1 MLATQAQAA
10 GLPREIAQSMRL
22 SELDPGNVA
31 IYIREV
37 SKKTPLLSWQ
47 SGKPMSPASTM
58 KLVTTYA
65 SLSLLGQAY
74 QWKTEAYYSGK
85 MENGVLDGPL
95 ILKGYGDPKL
105 DIERLWLF
113 VNDLRARGL
122 EDIRGGLLFDRSY
135 FRAQGNPGGFDGKRY
150 RPYNVVPDALLA
162 NFEANSIRFVPEGN
176 SVKLILL
183 PDFSSLSVS
192 NGIRPVAG
200 PCRNWQDGILEEV
213 SSDGKSARLSFS
225 GTYPDSCG
233 EKFDDVAAYDHSE
246 YLFQLFSRLWRESGG
261 RIEGAWREGE
271 LPEGAKLFSTTYSSP
286 LSSLVVDMNKYSNNV
301 MARQIFLTLGTL
313 KSVPGT
319 EESARS
325 VVQSWLASRRLV
337 FPELYMENGSGLSR
351 HSRISAE
358 HMGELLLDAYN
369 SPLMPV
375 FYSSLPVAGID
386 GTMKKRLKDSIVA
399 GRAYIKTGSLENVR
413 AIAGLAQ
420 ARSGKRYVVV
430 CIINDP
436 KAGGSKPFEDRLLL
450 WLDERN

>member
-1 MLATQAQAA
+1 MLSVQVQATS
-10 GLPREIAQSMRL
+10 LPGEIAQSMRI
-22 SELDPGNVA
+22 SDLDPENVA

-47 SGKPMSPASTM
+47 SRKPMSPASTM

-74 QWKTEAYYSGK
+74 KWKTEAYTSGK
-85 MENGVLDGPL
+85 MANGVLDGQL

-122 EDIRGGLLFDRSY
+122 KDIRGGLLFDRSY
-135 FRAQGNPGGFDGKRY
+135 FGAQGNPGSFDGKRY
-150 RPYNVVPDALLA
+150 RPYTVVPDALLA
-162 NFEANSIRFVPEGN
+162 NFEANSIRFVPEGH

-183 PDFSSLSVS
+183 PAFSSLSVS

-200 PCRNWQDGILEEV
+200 PCRDWQDGILEEV
-213 SSDGKSARLSFS
+213 ASDGKSARLSLS

-233 EKFDDVAAYDHSE
+233 EKFDDIAAYDHSE
-246 YLFQLFSRLWRESGG
+246 YLFQLFARLWRESGG
-261 RIEGAWREGE
+261 KIEGTWHEGK
-271 LPEGAKLFSTTYSSP
+271 LPEDAKLFSTTYSPP

-313 KSVPGT
+313 KSTPGT
-319 EESARS
+319 EEAARS
-325 VVQSWLASRRLV
+325 VVKSWLASRHLD

-351 HSRISAE
+351 QARISAG
-358 HMGELLLDAYN
+358 HMGELLIDAFE

-386 GTMKKRLKDSIVA
+386 GTMKKRLKDSIVT

-413 AIAGLAQ
+413 AIAGVIQ
-420 ARSGKRYVVV
+420 AKSGKRYVIV

-436 KAGGSKPFEDRLLL
+436 KAATSKPFEDRLLL
-450 WLDERN
+450 WLDEHG